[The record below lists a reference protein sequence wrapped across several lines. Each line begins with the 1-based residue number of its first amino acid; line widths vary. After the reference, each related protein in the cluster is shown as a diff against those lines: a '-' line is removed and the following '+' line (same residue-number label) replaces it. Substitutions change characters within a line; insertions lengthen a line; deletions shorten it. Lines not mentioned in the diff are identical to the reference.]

1 MTSTRASN
9 YLKISVV
16 VIGFDVN
23 ANSSMTTSSQNSV
36 LSFVYSG
43 QESSQKLKPFCICGW
58 SSLLKNLLPSHYK
71 NRRPIA
77 IDAQNRAYQSYCM
90 NEPT

>member
-23 ANSSMTTSSQNSV
+23 ANSSMTTSSQNLV

-43 QESSQKLKPFCICGW
+43 QESSQKLKPFCICG
-58 SSLLKNLLPSHYK
+58 
-71 NRRPIA
+71 
-77 IDAQNRAYQSYCM
+77 
-90 NEPT
+90 